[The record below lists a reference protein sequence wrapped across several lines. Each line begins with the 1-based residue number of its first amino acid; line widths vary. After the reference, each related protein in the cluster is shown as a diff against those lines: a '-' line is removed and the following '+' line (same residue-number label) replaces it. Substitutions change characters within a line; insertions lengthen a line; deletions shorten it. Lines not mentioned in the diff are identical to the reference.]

1 MPSLL
6 PTDPSSPSN
15 VTAVQ
20 DGPTSIIVSWS
31 ASNEATGYRIDYDS
45 TGGDNGSVNI
55 SSNSTDT
62 WNYTLMNLQN
72 GYDYT
77 ISIIATSD
85 HFYSEPNNIKI
96 YIGMLY
102 IKLSSV
108 LCLIFYRN
116 IFNGFC

>member
-20 DGPTSIIVSWS
+20 DGATSILVSWS
-31 ASNEATGYRIDYDS
+31 PSNEAAGYRIDYDS
-45 TGGDNGSVNI
+45 IGGDSVHVYI
-55 SSNSTDT
+55 SCNSTDT
-62 WNYTLMNLQN
+62 LNYTLMNLQN

-85 HFYSEPNNIKI
+85 HFYSEPKNITI
-96 YIGMLY
+96 YIGMWY
-102 IKLSSV
+102 I
-108 LCLIFYRN
+108 
-116 IFNGFC
+116 